1 MLVMII
7 MAIITI
13 AMVIYWFKVSS
24 KSEKEDAQKYGCC
37 AGMIILY
44 IAFFAVL
51 FAFIENGIDFLFNIF

>member
-37 AGMIILY
+37 IGMIILCM
-44 IAFFAVL
+44 AFFVVL
-51 FAFIENGIDFLFNIF
+51 LALINNGIDFLFNLF